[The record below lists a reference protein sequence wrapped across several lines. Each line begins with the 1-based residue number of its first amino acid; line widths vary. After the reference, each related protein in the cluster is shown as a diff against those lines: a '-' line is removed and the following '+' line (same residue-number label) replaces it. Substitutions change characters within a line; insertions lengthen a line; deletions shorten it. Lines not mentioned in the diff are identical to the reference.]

1 MSGQGSECPRQWGTC
16 RRIHLHPGP
25 LAGQQHRKGAGS
37 GQQGSALQVQREYGG
52 GRNSRN
58 REEASY
64 PVSQRVNTEQQE
76 SQSKEGNDSD
86 LDRIRNSRGMRS
98 YEFVTIAREYRCFS
112 IRRRAAISS

>member
-1 MSGQGSECPRQWGTC
+1 M
-16 RRIHLHPGP
+16 
-25 LAGQQHRKGAGS
+25 
-37 GQQGSALQVQREYGG
+37 
-52 GRNSRN
+52 
-58 REEASY
+58 
-64 PVSQRVNTEQQE
+64 SQRVNTEQQE